1 MPIGLKLPKFGAKKE
16 SFARAHSR
24 YTCYIP
30 ARLNIVDSRL
40 TLDGMIFEISQGG
53 VLFRQ
58 ASHYILYR
66 MNTDVRVELPGM
78 SIKALIVNARPIGY
92 GIKLFEQF
100 EEEDVM
106 LLAQEFAKPPF
117 KWKEAN

>member
-1 MPIGLKLPKFGAKKE
+1 MAIGLKFPKIGGKKQ

-24 YTCYIP
+24 YTCYMP

-40 TLDGMIFEISQGG
+40 VLDGMIFEISQGG

-58 ASHYILYR
+58 ASQYILDR
-66 MNTDVRVELPGM
+66 LNSDVRVELPGM
-78 SIKALIVNARPIGY
+78 SIKGLIVNVRPIGY